1 MLQTSASVAGFR
13 IESVLDPQDTGSG
26 VVYEATRR
34 SDQRRVAL
42 KVFRTDLSGD
52 PAFSAAFRRQVTRV
66 GTVHSPHLVPVYQA
80 GRSELGLYFAMRLV
94 RGPTLRQLMLGGDLG
109 PRRLL
114 RVLGGVAEAL
124 DALHSGGLVHGDIK
138 PEKILLEESDPARSV
153 LTGFAPAPEGGWL
166 ASSYASPEQLRGQP
180 ASCRSEVHALAA
192 VAYEALAGAPP
203 SSGQRGDEPLPLR
216 PAGPELPEDLEA
228 VLERAMSSDPA
239 ARQASAG
246 ALLRDMEEALASHE
260 SGAGGRRPARRQ
272 SAPAGEAIEPSP
284 NSERRATRA
293 LTRRWLV
300 LVAVL
305 LAGALAAGGGWYL
318 AQRSG
323 SKVDRPAAEKRGAV
337 LGASTSAQAAML
349 GKVMNR
355 LERRRAAL
363 LPALR
368 RAKSPQ
374 ARMAAAGD
382 VQRTYQA
389 AVAALTTPSLTSS
402 DRRAYSPVVAALQR
416 SGAAYGRMATAPEGR
431 SLAAAEADAR
441 RSDRA
446 LRREVERLD
455 AAGYLPTEE
464 F

>member
-34 SDQRRVAL
+34 SDRRRVAL
-42 KVFRTDLSGD
+42 KVFRTDLSGE
-52 PAFSAAFRRQVTRV
+52 PSFSAAFRRQVTRV
-66 GTVHSPHLVPVYQA
+66 GTVHSPHLVPVYEA
-80 GRSELGLYFAMRLV
+80 GRSERGLYFAMRLI
-94 RGPTLRQLMLGGDLG
+94 RGPTLRQVMVGGDLG

-114 RVLGGVAEAL
+114 RVLAGVAEAL
-124 DALHSGGLVHGDIK
+124 DALHSKGLIHGDVK
-138 PEKILLEESDPARSV
+138 PDKILLEESDPALSV
-153 LTGFAPAPEGGWL
+153 LVGFAPAPEGGWL
-166 ASSYASPEQLRGQP
+166 APSYASPEQLRGEP
-180 ASCRSEVHALAA
+180 ASSRSDVYALAA
-192 VAYEALAGAPP
+192 VTYEALAGAPP
-203 SSGQRGDEPLPLR
+203 ASGGRGGER
-216 PAGPELPEDLEA
+216 PPIRPSLPELPGELAD

-239 ARQASAG
+239 ARHASAG
-246 ALLRDMEEALASHE
+246 ALVSELEEGLASHE
-260 SGAGGRRPARRQ
+260 SSASGGQPARRE
-272 SAPAGEAIEPSP
+272 SAQAGEAIAPHAS
-284 NSERRATRA
+284 SERRVTPE
-293 LTRRWLV
+293 LSRRWAI

-318 AQRSG
+318 AQRSA
-323 SKVDRPAAEKRGAV
+323 SDVDRPAAKKRGAV
-337 LGASTSAQAAML
+337 LGVSTNAQAVML

-368 RAKSPQ
+368 RAKSPH
-374 ARMAAAGD
+374 ARMSAAGD
-382 VQRTYQA
+382 VQRAYQA
-389 AVAALTTPSLTSS
+389 AVAALTRPSLTTS

-416 SGAAYGRMATAPEGR
+416 SAAAYGRIAAAPEGG